1 MIASLVVVSLLGI
14 AFILL
19 RPRKARFVRRV
30 TRSRNGR
37 PYGIEREQY

>member
-1 MIASLVVVSLLGI
+1 MVVGAVIVSLLGI

-19 RPRKARFVRRV
+19 RPRHSPYIRRV

-37 PYGIEREQY
+37 PYGVEREKY